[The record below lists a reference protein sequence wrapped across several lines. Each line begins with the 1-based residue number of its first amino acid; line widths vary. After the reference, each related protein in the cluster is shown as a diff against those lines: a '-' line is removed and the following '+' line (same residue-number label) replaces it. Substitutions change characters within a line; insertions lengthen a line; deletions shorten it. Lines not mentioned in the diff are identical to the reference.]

1 MTAFQDSFQAEVARL
16 VRKQVKDDQAA
27 LKKSDRAQRSEVAN
41 LKQEVKALSGQVR
54 SLTKQL
60 EKLAKWVEG
69 QQPVKEPRAPR
80 TSSSAAFDH
89 QALISK
95 RKDLGLTQP
104 QMAQLLGAS
113 SISVYKW
120 ETGSVQPRA
129 KQLERIQTVLKM
141 GKRQA
146 LKQFSEASAE

>member
-69 QQPVKEPRAPR
+69 QQPVKEPREPR

-89 QALISK
+89 QALIFK
-95 RKDLGLTQP
+95 RKDLGLTQQ

-129 KQLERIQTVLKM
+129 KQLERIQAVLKM

-146 LKQFSEASAE
+146 LKQFSEAAAE

>member
-54 SLTKQL
+54 SLSKQL

-69 QQPVKEPRAPR
+69 QQPVKEPRASRP
-80 TSSSAAFDH
+80 SSSAVFDH
-89 QALISK
+89 QALIAK

-120 ETGSVQPRA
+120 ETGSVQPRS
-129 KQLERIQTVLKM
+129 KQLERIQAVLKM

-146 LKQFSEASAE
+146 LKQLNEAAAE